1 MYRSGSRSSTQDVV
15 NTTGTVTRAVSEPSI
30 RPRPPT
36 SRAAYGGGMG
46 ALEPHRGDFYAYET
60 LLPEDEQ
67 KEILRLREFLEH
79 EVRPIADEYWAEA
92 EFPRHLIAPLRD
104 LDLVGGAYEG
114 FRDPPFSRL
123 FSGFT
128 SLEMSRVDPSFGTF
142 FGVHAGLAFASIF
155 HCGSP
160 EQRDRWLPGMAD
172 LTSIGAFALTEP
184 DDGSDI
190 AGGLAHDRP
199 ARRRPLGAQREEALD
214 RQRDLRR
221 PGRGLGPRR
230 RERARSSGSSWRRGR
245 PGFTATKIEGKIA
258 LRSVQNADIVLEDV
272 AAPGRPAAGERRL
285 LQGHRQR
292 PADHPRRCGAG
303 APSDCRWAPTRRRS
317 STPWN
322 ESSSASRSPASSSS
336 RTTGHHAGEHHRLA
350 RRRGPARADAGR
362 GRSSSDEHAA
372 LAKAY
377 VASRMRET
385 VGMAREVHGRQRDPA
400 RPRVVRF
407 FADAEAVY
415 SYEGTREMNQLI
427 VGRAIT
433 GTGAFV

>member
-1 MYRSGSRSSTQDVV
+1 
-15 NTTGTVTRAVSEPSI
+15 
-30 RPRPPT
+30 
-36 SRAAYGGGMG
+36 MG

-104 LDLVGGAYEG
+104 LDLVGCAYEG

-160 EQRDRWLPGMAD
+160 AQRGRWLPGMAD
-172 LTSIGAFALTEP
+172 LTAIGAFALTEP
-184 DDGSDI
+184 DHGSDI
-190 AGGLAHDRP
+190 AGGLATT
-199 ARRRPLGAQREEALD
+199 ARRDGDHWVLNGKKRWIGNGTFADLVVVWARDVESEEILGFVMEKGTLGYTLEREQFGQPLAGFQLVQDHLATMLSNITMS
-214 RQRDLRR
+214 
-221 PGRGLGPRR
+221 LG
-230 RERARSSGSSWRRGR
+230 
-245 PGFTATKIEGKIA
+245 
-258 LRSVQNADIVLEDV
+258 VVV
-272 AAPGRPAAGERRL
+272 
-285 LQGHRQR
+285 
-292 PADHPRRCGAG
+292 
-303 APSDCRWAPTRRRS
+303 
-317 STPWN
+317 
-322 ESSSASRSPASSSS
+322 
-336 RTTGHHAGEHHRLA
+336 RLA
-350 RRRGPARADAGR
+350 QMQDEGIEK
-362 GRSSSDEHAA
+362 DEHAA
-372 LAKAY
+372 LAKAT
-377 VASRMRET
+377 VSSRMRET
-385 VGMAREVHGRQRDPA
+385 VGIAREVMGGNGILLEHGL
-400 RPRVVRF
+400 VRF

-415 SYEGTREMNQLI
+415 SYEGTREVNQLI

>member
-1 MYRSGSRSSTQDVV
+1 
-15 NTTGTVTRAVSEPSI
+15 
-30 RPRPPT
+30 
-36 SRAAYGGGMG
+36 MG

-160 EQRDRWLPGMAD
+160 EQRDRWLPRMAD
-172 LTSIGAFALTEP
+172 LTAIGAFALTEP
-184 DDGSDI
+184 DHGSDI
-190 AGGLAHDRP
+190 AGGLATT
-199 ARRRPLGAQREEALD
+199 ARRDGDHWVLNGKKRWIGNGTFADLVVVWARDVESEEILGFVMEK
-214 RQRDLRR
+214 
-221 PGRGLGPRR
+221 GT
-230 RERARSSGSSWRRGR
+230 

-258 LRSVQNADIVLEDV
+258 LRAVQNADIVLEDV
-272 AAPGRPAAGERRL
+272 RLPDDQRLENARSIKDTANVLRITRGGVAWGAVGLQMGAYETALAYTLEREQFGQPLAGFQL
-285 LQGHRQR
+285 VQ
-292 PADHPRRCGAG
+292 DHLATMLSNITMSLGVVV
-303 APSDCRWAPTRRRS
+303 
-317 STPWN
+317 
-322 ESSSASRSPASSSS
+322 
-336 RTTGHHAGEHHRLA
+336 RLA
-350 RRRGPARADAGR
+350 QMQDEGIEK
-362 GRSSSDEHAA
+362 DEHAA
-372 LAKAY
+372 LAKAT
-377 VASRMRET
+377 VSSRMRET
-385 VGMAREVHGRQRDPA
+385 VGIAREVMGGNGILLEHGL
-400 RPRVVRF
+400 VRF

-415 SYEGTREMNQLI
+415 SYEGTREVNQLI

>member
-1 MYRSGSRSSTQDVV
+1 
-15 NTTGTVTRAVSEPSI
+15 
-30 RPRPPT
+30 
-36 SRAAYGGGMG
+36 MG

-160 EQRDRWLPGMAD
+160 EQRDRWLPRMAD
-172 LTSIGAFALTEP
+172 LTAIGAFALTEP
-184 DDGSDI
+184 DHGSDI
-190 AGGLAHDRP
+190 AGGLATT
-199 ARRRPLGAQREEALD
+199 ARRDGDHWVLNGKKRWIGNGTFADLVVVWARDVESEEILGFVMEK
-214 RQRDLRR
+214 
-221 PGRGLGPRR
+221 GT
-230 RERARSSGSSWRRGR
+230 

-272 AAPGRPAAGERRL
+272 RLRDDQRLEHARSFRDTANVLRITRGGVAWGAVGLQMGAYETALAYTLEREQFGQPLAGFQL
-285 LQGHRQR
+285 VQ
-292 PADHPRRCGAG
+292 DHLATMLSNITMSLGVVV
-303 APSDCRWAPTRRRS
+303 
-317 STPWN
+317 
-322 ESSSASRSPASSSS
+322 
-336 RTTGHHAGEHHRLA
+336 RLA
-350 RRRGPARADAGR
+350 QMQDEGIEK
-362 GRSSSDEHAA
+362 DEHAA
-372 LAKAY
+372 LAKATMS
-377 VASRMRET
+377 SRMRET
-385 VGMAREVHGRQRDPA
+385 VGIAREVMGGNGILLEHGL
-400 RPRVVRF
+400 VRF

-415 SYEGTREMNQLI
+415 SYEGTREVNQLI

>member
-1 MYRSGSRSSTQDVV
+1 
-15 NTTGTVTRAVSEPSI
+15 
-30 RPRPPT
+30 
-36 SRAAYGGGMG
+36 MG

-160 EQRDRWLPGMAD
+160 EQRGRWLPGMAD
-172 LTSIGAFALTEP
+172 LTAIGAFALTEP
-184 DDGSDI
+184 DHGSDI
-190 AGGLAHDRP
+190 AGGLATT
-199 ARRRPLGAQREEALD
+199 ARRDGDHWVLNGKKRWIGNGTFADLVVVWARDVESEEILGFVMEK
-214 RQRDLRR
+214 
-221 PGRGLGPRR
+221 GT
-230 RERARSSGSSWRRGR
+230 

-272 AAPGRPAAGERRL
+272 RLRDDQRLEHARSFRDTANVLRITRGGVAWGAVGLQMGAYETALAYTLEREQFGQPLAGFQL
-285 LQGHRQR
+285 VQ
-292 PADHPRRCGAG
+292 DHLATMLSNITMSLGVVV
-303 APSDCRWAPTRRRS
+303 
-317 STPWN
+317 
-322 ESSSASRSPASSSS
+322 
-336 RTTGHHAGEHHRLA
+336 RLA
-350 RRRGPARADAGR
+350 QMQDEGIEK
-362 GRSSSDEHAA
+362 DEHAA
-372 LAKAY
+372 LAKAT
-377 VASRMRET
+377 VSSPMRET
-385 VGMAREVHGRQRDPA
+385 VGIAREVMGGNGILLEHGL
-400 RPRVVRF
+400 VRF

-415 SYEGTREMNQLI
+415 SYEGTREVNQLI

>member
-1 MYRSGSRSSTQDVV
+1 
-15 NTTGTVTRAVSEPSI
+15 
-30 RPRPPT
+30 
-36 SRAAYGGGMG
+36 MG

-142 FGVHAGLAFASIF
+142 FGVHAGLAFASIS

-160 EQRDRWLPGMAD
+160 EQRDRWLPRMAD
-172 LTSIGAFALTEP
+172 LTAIGAFALTEP
-184 DDGSDI
+184 DHGSDI
-190 AGGLAHDRP
+190 AGGLATT
-199 ARRRPLGAQREEALD
+199 ARRDGDHWVLNGKKRWIGNGTFADLVVVWARDVESEEILGFVMEK
-214 RQRDLRR
+214 
-221 PGRGLGPRR
+221 GT
-230 RERARSSGSSWRRGR
+230 

-272 AAPGRPAAGERRL
+272 RLPDDQRLENARSFKDTANVLRITRGGVAWGAVGLQMGAYETALAYTLEREQFGQPLAGFQL
-285 LQGHRQR
+285 VQ
-292 PADHPRRCGAG
+292 DHLATMLSNITISLGVVV
-303 APSDCRWAPTRRRS
+303 
-317 STPWN
+317 
-322 ESSSASRSPASSSS
+322 
-336 RTTGHHAGEHHRLA
+336 RLA
-350 RRRGPARADAGR
+350 QMQDEGIEK
-362 GRSSSDEHAA
+362 DEHAA
-372 LAKAY
+372 LAKAT
-377 VASRMRET
+377 VSSRMRET
-385 VGMAREVHGRQRDPA
+385 VGIAREVMGGNGILLEHGL
-400 RPRVVRF
+400 VRF

-415 SYEGTREMNQLI
+415 SYEGTREVNQLI

>member
-1 MYRSGSRSSTQDVV
+1 
-15 NTTGTVTRAVSEPSI
+15 
-30 RPRPPT
+30 
-36 SRAAYGGGMG
+36 MG

-160 EQRDRWLPGMAD
+160 EQRDRWLPRMAD
-172 LTSIGAFALTEP
+172 LTAIGAFALTEP
-184 DDGSDI
+184 DHGSDI
-190 AGGLAHDRP
+190 AGGLATT
-199 ARRRPLGAQREEALD
+199 ARRDGDHWVLNGKKRWIGNGTFADLVVVWARDVESEEILGFVMEK
-214 RQRDLRR
+214 
-221 PGRGLGPRR
+221 GT
-230 RERARSSGSSWRRGR
+230 

-272 AAPGRPAAGERRL
+272 RLRDDQRLEHARSFRDTANVLRITRGGVAWGAVGLQMGAYETALAYTLEREQFGQPLAGFQL
-285 LQGHRQR
+285 VQ
-292 PADHPRRCGAG
+292 DHLATMLSNITMSLGVVV
-303 APSDCRWAPTRRRS
+303 
-317 STPWN
+317 
-322 ESSSASRSPASSSS
+322 
-336 RTTGHHAGEHHRLA
+336 RLA
-350 RRRGPARADAGR
+350 QMQDEGIEK
-362 GRSSSDEHAA
+362 DEHAA
-372 LAKAY
+372 LAKAT
-377 VASRMRET
+377 VSSRMRET
-385 VGMAREVHGRQRDPA
+385 VGIAREVMGGNGILLEHGL
-400 RPRVVRF
+400 VRF

-415 SYEGTREMNQLI
+415 SYEGTREVNQLI

>member
-1 MYRSGSRSSTQDVV
+1 
-15 NTTGTVTRAVSEPSI
+15 
-30 RPRPPT
+30 
-36 SRAAYGGGMG
+36 MG

-92 EFPRHLIAPLRD
+92 EFPRHHIAPLRD

-160 EQRDRWLPGMAD
+160 EQRDRWLPAMAD
-172 LTSIGAFALTEP
+172 LTAIGAFALTEP
-184 DDGSDI
+184 DHGSDI
-190 AGGLAHDRP
+190 AGGLATT
-199 ARRRPLGAQREEALD
+199 ARRDGDHWVLNGKKRWIGNGTFADLVVVWARDVESEEILGFVMEK
-214 RQRDLRR
+214 
-221 PGRGLGPRR
+221 GT
-230 RERARSSGSSWRRGR
+230 

-272 AAPGRPAAGERRL
+272 RLPDDQRLENARSFKDTANVLRITRGGVAWGAVGLQMGAYETALAYTLEREQFGQPLAGFQL
-285 LQGHRQR
+285 VQ
-292 PADHPRRCGAG
+292 DHLATMLSNITMSLGVVV
-303 APSDCRWAPTRRRS
+303 
-317 STPWN
+317 
-322 ESSSASRSPASSSS
+322 
-336 RTTGHHAGEHHRLA
+336 RLA
-350 RRRGPARADAGR
+350 QMQDEGIEK
-362 GRSSSDEHAA
+362 DEHAA
-372 LAKAY
+372 LAKAT
-377 VASRMRET
+377 VSSRMRET
-385 VGMAREVHGRQRDPA
+385 VGIAREVMGGNGILLEHGL
-400 RPRVVRF
+400 VRF

-415 SYEGTREMNQLI
+415 SYEGTREVNQLI

>member
-1 MYRSGSRSSTQDVV
+1 
-15 NTTGTVTRAVSEPSI
+15 
-30 RPRPPT
+30 
-36 SRAAYGGGMG
+36 MG

-67 KEILRLREFLEH
+67 KEIVRLREFLEH

-160 EQRDRWLPGMAD
+160 EQRDRWLPAMAD
-172 LTSIGAFALTEP
+172 LTAIGAFALTEP
-184 DDGSDI
+184 DHGSDI
-190 AGGLAHDRP
+190 AGGLATT
-199 ARRRPLGAQREEALD
+199 ARRDGDHWVLNGKKRWIGNGTFADLVVVWARDVESEEILGFVMEK
-214 RQRDLRR
+214 
-221 PGRGLGPRR
+221 GT
-230 RERARSSGSSWRRGR
+230 

-272 AAPGRPAAGERRL
+272 RLPDDQRLEHARSFKDTATVLRITRGGVAWGAVGLQMGAYETALAYTLEREQFGQPLAGFQL
-285 LQGHRQR
+285 VQ
-292 PADHPRRCGAG
+292 DHLATMLSKITMSLGVVV
-303 APSDCRWAPTRRRS
+303 
-317 STPWN
+317 
-322 ESSSASRSPASSSS
+322 
-336 RTTGHHAGEHHRLA
+336 RLA
-350 RRRGPARADAGR
+350 QMQDEGIEK
-362 GRSSSDEHAA
+362 DEHAA
-372 LAKAY
+372 LAKAT
-377 VASRMRET
+377 VSSRMRET
-385 VGMAREVHGRQRDPA
+385 VGIAREVMGGNGILLEHGL
-400 RPRVVRF
+400 VRF

-415 SYEGTREMNQLI
+415 SYEGTREVNQLI

>member
-1 MYRSGSRSSTQDVV
+1 
-15 NTTGTVTRAVSEPSI
+15 
-30 RPRPPT
+30 
-36 SRAAYGGGMG
+36 MG

-160 EQRDRWLPGMAD
+160 EQRDRWLPRMAD
-172 LTSIGAFALTEP
+172 LTAIGAFALTEP
-184 DDGSDI
+184 DHGSDI
-190 AGGLAHDRP
+190 AGGLATT
-199 ARRRPLGAQREEALD
+199 ARRDGDHWVLNGKKRWIGNGTFADLVVVWARDVESEEILGFVMEK
-214 RQRDLRR
+214 
-221 PGRGLGPRR
+221 GT
-230 RERARSSGSSWRRGR
+230 

-258 LRSVQNADIVLEDV
+258 LRSVQNADITLEDV
-272 AAPGRPAAGERRL
+272 RLPDDQRLENARSFKDTANVLRITRGGVAWGAVGLQMGAYETALAYTLEREQFGQPLAGFQL
-285 LQGHRQR
+285 VQ
-292 PADHPRRCGAG
+292 DHLATMLSNITMSLGVVV
-303 APSDCRWAPTRRRS
+303 
-317 STPWN
+317 
-322 ESSSASRSPASSSS
+322 
-336 RTTGHHAGEHHRLA
+336 RLA
-350 RRRGPARADAGR
+350 QMQDEGIEK
-362 GRSSSDEHAA
+362 DEHAA
-372 LAKAY
+372 LAKAT
-377 VASRMRET
+377 VSSRMRET
-385 VGMAREVHGRQRDPA
+385 VGIAREVMGGNGILLEHGL
-400 RPRVVRF
+400 VRF

-415 SYEGTREMNQLI
+415 SYEGTREVNQLI

>member
-1 MYRSGSRSSTQDVV
+1 
-15 NTTGTVTRAVSEPSI
+15 
-30 RPRPPT
+30 
-36 SRAAYGGGMG
+36 MG

-79 EVRPIADEYWAEA
+79 EVRPISDEYWAEA

-160 EQRDRWLPGMAD
+160 EQRDRWLPAMAD
-172 LTSIGAFALTEP
+172 LTAIGAFALTEP
-184 DDGSDI
+184 DHGSDI
-190 AGGLAHDRP
+190 AGGLATT
-199 ARRRPLGAQREEALD
+199 ARRDGDHWVLNGKKRWIGNGTFADLVVVWARDVESEEILGFVMEK
-214 RQRDLRR
+214 
-221 PGRGLGPRR
+221 GT
-230 RERARSSGSSWRRGR
+230 

-272 AAPGRPAAGERRL
+272 RLRDDQRLEHARSFKDTANVLRITRGGVAWGAVGLQMGAYETALAYTLEREQFGQPLAGFQL
-285 LQGHRQR
+285 VQ
-292 PADHPRRCGAG
+292 DHLATMLSNITMSLGVVV
-303 APSDCRWAPTRRRS
+303 
-317 STPWN
+317 
-322 ESSSASRSPASSSS
+322 
-336 RTTGHHAGEHHRLA
+336 RLA
-350 RRRGPARADAGR
+350 QMQDEGIEK
-362 GRSSSDEHAA
+362 DEHAA
-372 LAKAY
+372 LAKAT
-377 VASRMRET
+377 VSSRMRET
-385 VGMAREVHGRQRDPA
+385 VGIAREVMGGNGILLEHGL
-400 RPRVVRF
+400 VRF

-415 SYEGTREMNQLI
+415 SYEGTREVNQLI

>member
-1 MYRSGSRSSTQDVV
+1 M
-15 NTTGTVTRAVSEPSI
+15 
-30 RPRPPT
+30 RP
-36 SRAAYGGGMG
+36 
-46 ALEPHRGDFYAYET
+46 
-60 LLPEDEQ
+60 
-67 KEILRLREFLEH
+67 
-79 EVRPIADEYWAEA
+79 VADEYWAEA

-172 LTSIGAFALTEP
+172 LTAIGAFALTEP
-184 DDGSDI
+184 DHGSDI
-190 AGGLAHDRP
+190 AGGLATT
-199 ARRRPLGAQREEALD
+199 ARRDGDHWVLNGKKRWIGNGTFADLIVVWARDVESEEILGFVMEK
-214 RQRDLRR
+214 
-221 PGRGLGPRR
+221 GT
-230 RERARSSGSSWRRGR
+230 

-272 AAPGRPAAGERRL
+272 RLPDDQRLENARSFKDTANVLRITRGGVAWGGGRLQMGAYETALAYTLEREQFGQPLAGFQL
-285 LQGHRQR
+285 VQ
-292 PADHPRRCGAG
+292 DH
-303 APSDCRWAPTRRRS
+303 
-317 STPWN
+317 
-322 ESSSASRSPASSSS
+322 
-336 RTTGHHAGEHHRLA
+336 LA
-350 RRRGPARADAGR
+350 TMLSNITMSLGGRGPPRTDAGR
-362 GRSSSDEHAA
+362 GHREGRTRCAGQGIRRRAGCAKRSAI
-372 LAKAY
+372 
-377 VASRMRET
+377 
-385 VGMAREVHGRQRDPA
+385 AREVMGGNGILLEHGL
-400 RPRVVRF
+400 VRF

-415 SYEGTREMNQLI
+415 SYEGTREVNQLI